1 MTYLEVATEAA
12 KKGGEVVG
20 RYFETTLLRHVK
32 DDNTFVTIADR
43 ESETAI
49 ISEIKKHFPDH
60 SFLGEEGGETKTDSS
75 YQWVIDPLDGTTNF
89 INGLP
94 LFCVSVAL
102 LHKGDVIV
110 SVIYQPLLKL
120 LFHAERGKGMFCNG
134 KRANVSEQDAK
145 SGMVT
150 VGIGKGSAI
159 KERVANM
166 FREAPKHI
174 MKYRYLGSAALEL
187 AYLARGGT
195 EGVVNLGSEKWDY
208 AAGTLLVEEAGGKI
222 TDFNGRPWTFEE
234 RFFVASNG
242 VVHDNLL
249 RLVATAS

>member
-1 MTYLEVATEAA
+1 
-12 KKGGEVVG
+12 
-20 RYFETTLLRHVK
+20 
-32 DDNTFVTIADR
+32 
-43 ESETAI
+43 
-49 ISEIKKHFPDH
+49 
-60 SFLGEEGGETKTDSS
+60 
-75 YQWVIDPLDGTTNF
+75 LDGTTNF

-102 LHKGDVIV
+102 IHKGVVIV
-110 SVIYQPLLKL
+110 AVIYQPLLKL

-134 KRANVSEQDAK
+134 KRVKVSDQDAK

-150 VGIGKGSAI
+150 FGIGKGSAI
-159 KERVANM
+159 KERVAKM

-195 EGVVNLGSEKWDY
+195 EGVINLGSEKWDY
-208 AAGTLLVEEAGGKI
+208 AAGTLLVEEADGKI
-222 TDFNGRPWTFEE
+222 TDFNGKPWDISE